1 MRFIR
6 ENEALVRQAL
16 EARRDDAP
24 LDELLELDACRREL
38 LVRIESLRGRRNDL
52 SKQIGNTRVAE
63 ERQALIEQARDLSTQ
78 LERSEPDLAEIDRQI
93 HDRLLLMPAL
103 PHPSV
108 PRGAG
113 EEDSPVLRTTGEAP
127 TFDFDPRPHWD
138 LGGRLGILDFPRAA
152 NVAGSGFWLFKGVG
166 ARLQRALVSW
176 MVEFHAREHGYRE
189 IYPPSLVT
197 TQGMV
202 DAGKL
207 PKFAVDS
214 YTTTTDPLWLSPTAE
229 VALAVMHRG
238 ETLDGAALPV
248 KYVAYSPSFRREA
261 GAAGTETR
269 GLRRVHQFDKVELFI
284 YTDHESSYA
293 DLETMLA
300 SAEATV
306 AGLELPYYRVREICT
321 GDLGFAASKQ
331 YDIEVWAPG
340 AQDWLEVS
348 SVSNCEAF
356 QARRAGVRVRRP
368 GESRSELA
376 HTLNGSGIALPR
388 TVIALLENFQ
398 EADGTVRI
406 PSVLRPYLGG
416 AERLEPEAPWP

>member
-6 ENEALVRQAL
+6 ENEALVREAL
-16 EARRDDAP
+16 DARRDDAP
-24 LDELLELDACRREL
+24 LDELLELDGRRREL
-38 LVRIESLRGRRNDL
+38 LGRIESLRNQRNDL
-52 SKQIGNTRVAE
+52 SKQIGNTDVAE
-63 ERQALIEQARDLSTQ
+63 ERQALIERTRDLSTQ
-78 LERSEPDLAEIDRQI
+78 LEASEPDLAEIERQI
-93 HDRLLLMPAL
+93 HDRLLLMPAI

-113 EEDSPVLRTTGEAP
+113 EDDNPVLHTTGAAP
-127 TFDFDPRPHWD
+127 TFDFDPKPHWE
-138 LGGRLGILDFPRAA
+138 LGEQLGILDFPRAA

-176 MVEFHAREHGYRE
+176 MVEFHTREHGYRE
-189 IYPPSLVT
+189 IYPPALVT
-197 TQGMV
+197 TQGME

-207 PKFAVDS
+207 PKFAEDS
-214 YTTTTDPLWLSPTAE
+214 YTTTTDPLWLNPTAE

-238 ETLDGAALPV
+238 ESLDGAALPV

-284 YTDHESSYA
+284 YADPENSYVE
-293 DLETMLA
+293 LEAMLA
-300 SAEATV
+300 NAEATV
-306 AGLELPYYRVREICT
+306 AELELPYYRVREICT
-321 GDLGFAASKQ
+321 ADLGFAASKQ

-340 AQDWLEVS
+340 VQDWLEVS

-356 QARRAGVRVRRP
+356 QARRAGVRIRRP
-368 GESRSELA
+368 GESGSELA

-388 TVIALLENFQ
+388 TVIALMENFQ
-398 EADGTVRI
+398 AADGTVRI

-416 AERLEPEAPWP
+416 AERLEREAPWP